1 MIINAPKDFITKGKK
16 YNMSKFKMKKYLK
29 KLTKTKIKSVN
40 NTETK
45 TDDLKKKENMQLTKF
60 RKRKIKFQ
68 RIKK

>member
-1 MIINAPKDFITKGKK
+1 
-16 YNMSKFKMKKYLK
+16 MSKFKMKKYLK